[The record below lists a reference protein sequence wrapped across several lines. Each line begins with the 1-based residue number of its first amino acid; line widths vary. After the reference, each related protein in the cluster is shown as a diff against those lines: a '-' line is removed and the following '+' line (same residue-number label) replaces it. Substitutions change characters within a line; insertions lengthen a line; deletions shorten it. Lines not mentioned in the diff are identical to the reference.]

1 MQTLDLA
8 VIGNSVISAL
18 IDRNGRHVWHCH
30 PRLDADPI
38 FCLLVDNANGG
49 FMDVEIEDF
58 TGSEQAY
65 VQNTAILET
74 TLKNDKGGSLRII
87 DFAPRFKQFGRIFRP
102 AMIVRRIEPDMGRCR
117 IRVRVKPRFNY
128 GADTPQTTRGSNHIR
143 FWAGETVVRMTTDGP
158 ITYIAEDQWFV
169 LDHPINLIL
178 GPDETIADSVSNVVR
193 GFLEHTEDYWKDW
206 VRYLSIPFEWQ
217 QAVIRAAIT
226 LKLCAFEESGGIVA
240 AMTTSIPEGPEDG
253 RGWDYRFCWVRDAY
267 FVVEAL
273 NRLGA
278 TLTMEDFIR
287 YVTDVAAIDPEG
299 ELKPVYGIIPGQP
312 LEEREL
318 PHLPGYRGYGP
329 VRVGNAAALQ
339 TQNDGYGNVILAATQ
354 MFFDRRLPKG
364 GDVDLFTQLERLGER
379 AVTHAFT
386 PDAGLWE
393 FRGRAR
399 IHTYS
404 AVMCWAACDRLAKIA
419 ERLNLIDRVG
429 FWQDHAATIRERVL
443 AEAWNAKR
451 GSFAE
456 SLGGTDTDASLL
468 LLAEVGFIEPTDERF
483 LGTVAAIEK
492 DLLRGKNLFRYA
504 VPDDFG
510 MPTTAFNI
518 CTFWYIDA
526 LSAIGRKDE
535 ARAMFEELL
544 SRRNHVGL
552 LSEDVDPNTG
562 ELWGNFPQTYSMV
575 GIIISAMRL
584 SKRWDIAF

>member
-8 VIGNSVISAL
+8 VIGNSVVSAL

-38 FCLLVDNANGG
+38 FCLLVDDANGG
-49 FMDVEIEDF
+49 FMDVEIENF
-58 TGSEQAY
+58 TASEQAY

-102 AMIVRRIEPDMGRCR
+102 ATIVRRIEPDIGRCR
-117 IRVRVKPRFNY
+117 IRVRVRPRFNY
-128 GADTPQTTRGSNHIR
+128 GADAPQTTRGSNHIR
-143 FWAGETVVRMTTDGP
+143 FWAGDTVVRMTTDGP

-169 LDHPINLIL
+169 LDHPINMIL

-240 AMTTSIPEGPEDG
+240 AMTTSIPEGPEHG

-299 ELKPVYGIIPGQP
+299 ELKPVYGIIPGHP

-339 TQNDGYGNVILAATQ
+339 TQNDGYGNIVLAATQ

-364 GDVDLFTQLERLGER
+364 GDVDLFAQLERLGER
-379 AVTHAFT
+379 AAASAFT

-404 AVMCWAACDRLAKIA
+404 AVMCWAACDRLAQIA

-429 FWQDHAATIRERVL
+429 FWQERADAIRERVL

-451 GSFAE
+451 SSFAE

-468 LLAEVGFIEPTDERF
+468 LLAEVGFIKPTDERF

-552 LSEDVDPNTG
+552 LAEDVDPNTG

-584 SKRWDIAF
+584 SKRWDEAF